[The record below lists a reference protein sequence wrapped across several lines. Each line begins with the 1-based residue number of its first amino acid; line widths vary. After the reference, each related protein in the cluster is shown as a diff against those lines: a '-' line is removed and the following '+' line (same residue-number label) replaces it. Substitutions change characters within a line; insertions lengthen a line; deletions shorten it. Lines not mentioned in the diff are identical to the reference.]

1 MTQFSKKLYQVAL
14 PFLGLAVLVA
24 CNSGGGDAT
33 TSGSSIGT
41 DRTLDARAFNSYDEN
56 TFADSSCSVQPL
68 QIPQGFFASPTGS
81 STAQGSQEDPFDLA
95 TGLAASSPVQPG
107 QTLWL
112 MEGIYNGNFTS
123 ELRGSNGNAIQV
135 RPMPGKQ
142 VIIDGNDPSGG
153 SALLIDGEWVDYY
166 GLEVF
171 NSTLNHTTDLTGSSP
186 ADLVTTGGVTVTG
199 PNTKVI
205 NFIVHDNVGGGMS
218 SWSNAPDSELYGNI
232 IYNNGWTAPDR
243 GHGHAI
249 YAQNSSGFKKLTNN
263 IIFFGY
269 GTGIHVYTEGGQ
281 MNNFDV
287 QYNTWFMT
295 GSSDPRA
302 SQKKDNCLIGGF
314 QPVLN
319 LTLKNNL
326 GFSMNSRG
334 TRLGYGGSVVGQTG
348 VLADNYLSENL
359 WVAGEWTSLEISNST
374 VLRGLTGTASDYIDD
389 GIDGNIVQASPPASG
404 KKIVVSANAY
414 DLRRA
419 RVVIYNYDEDAAV
432 SVDLSSVLK
441 NGEAYRIHHVFN
453 LFAAPVL
460 TGVYDGNLVS
470 FPMGTVAP
478 PQPTGQPTGIAPEDD
493 PQAKFATFIV
503 THGGCQ

>member
-1 MTQFSKKLYQVAL
+1 MTQLSKKSYRVVL
-14 PFLGLAVLVA
+14 PLLGLAVLVG
-24 CNSGGGDAT
+24 CNSGGGDSTA
-33 TSGSSIGT
+33 SGSSGGT
-41 DRTLDARAFNSYDEN
+41 DRILDARAFNSYDEN
-56 TFADSSCSVQPL
+56 TFSDSSCSVLPL
-68 QIPQGFFASPTGS
+68 AIPVGFFVSPTGS
-81 STAQGSQEDPFDLA
+81 PTGLGSQEDPLDLS
-95 TGLAASSPVQPG
+95 TGLSASSPVQPG

-142 VIIDGNDPSGG
+142 VVIDGNDPSGG
-153 SALLIDGEWVDYY
+153 SGLLIKGEWVDYY
-166 GLEVF
+166 GMEVF

-199 PNTKVI
+199 PSTRVI

-249 YAQNSSGFKKLTNN
+249 YAQNNSGFKKITNN

-287 QYNTWFMT
+287 QHNTWFMT
-295 GSSDPRA
+295 GASDPRA

-334 TRLGYGGSVVGQTG
+334 TRLGYGGDVVGQTG
-348 VLADNYLSENL
+348 ILADNYLSENL
-359 WVAGEWTSLEISNST
+359 WVAGDWASLGIGNTS
-374 VLRGLTGTASDYIDD
+374 VLRGLTGNASLYITD
-389 GIDGNIVQASPPASG
+389 GVDGNIVQAAPPVSG
-404 KKIVVSANAY
+404 IKIVVSANAH
-414 DLRRA
+414 DQRRA
-419 RVVIYNYDEDAAV
+419 RVVIYNYDEDATV

-441 NGEAYRIHHVFN
+441 NGEAYRVYHVFD
-453 LFAAPVL
+453 LFTAPLL
-460 TGVYDGNLVS
+460 TGVYDGSPVS

-478 PQPTGQPTGIAPEDD
+478 VQPTGTPDGIELEDD